1 MTFKKI
7 YIEITNVCNF
17 ACSFCYRSARKSV
30 FMSAEDF
37 EIVVKK
43 IRPYTDY
50 IYLHILGEP
59 LLHPQFAQ
67 IIKIAFDAGL
77 QINITTNGSLIAE
90 KTDELLSL
98 PLRQINISLHDMEEN
113 IRESEWNSRLAEILD
128 FVDKASAK
136 IYINIRLWNGGIVE
150 NSEFNRFCIDTISK
164 HYNID
169 NKELAFSSVGNFTLR
184 RNVFLD
190 FAPQFEWPDN
200 KKTQTTNEKKKCY
213 ALHDHIGI
221 LSDGTVVPCC
231 LDADGVLA
239 LGNIYRN
246 DLSEMLK
253 SEKATKIA
261 NGFKSGRITEDF
273 CKTCGFIV

>member
-30 FMSAEDF
+30 FMSAENF

-67 IIKIAFDAGL
+67 IIKIASDSGL
-77 QINITTNGSLIAE
+77 QINMTTNGSLLAE
-90 KTDELLSL
+90 KMNELLSL

-169 NKELAFSSVGNFTLR
+169 NKELTFSSIGNFTLR

-200 KKTQTTNEKKKCY
+200 KKTQTTDRK
-213 ALHDHIGI
+213 
-221 LSDGTVVPCC
+221 SVV
-231 LDADGVLA
+231 
-239 LGNIYRN
+239 
-246 DLSEMLK
+246 
-253 SEKATKIA
+253 
-261 NGFKSGRITEDF
+261 
-273 CKTCGFIV
+273 